1 MVGKWEIE
9 GKDLAILRK
18 APPWGELAPARA
30 TERGLLFLR
39 LIVITPL
46 RLDKLGTRPRAP
58 SLALRAI
65 HLVSPRRGFFCCLRL
80 CYVAYF
86 TNNSDGMWSRE
97 RPDYRLRYMLRKAP
111 LGGSCHP
118 SG

>member
-1 MVGKWEIE
+1 MVGKWEME
-9 GKDLAILRK
+9 GKDSAMLGK

-30 TERGLLFLR
+30 TERGLQFLH

-65 HLVSPRRGFFCCLRL
+65 HLVSPRRGFLPLAALLRCLL
-80 CYVAYF
+80 Y
-86 TNNSDGMWSRE
+86 
-97 RPDYRLRYMLRKAP
+97 
-111 LGGSCHP
+111 
-118 SG
+118 